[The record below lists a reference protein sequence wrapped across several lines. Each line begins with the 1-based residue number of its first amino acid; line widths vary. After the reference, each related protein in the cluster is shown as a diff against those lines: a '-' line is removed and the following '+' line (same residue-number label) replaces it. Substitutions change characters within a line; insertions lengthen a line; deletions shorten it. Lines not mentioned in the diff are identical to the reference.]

1 MDEKLTD
8 LKKQICDLRDFLEMK
23 LSHQPEIL
31 EILQLDSGDTGAPA
45 PPLKPEKRLMFSASN
60 IEDIESS
67 PNEEDANAHDENL
80 DEYGE
85 RKKPIVKARGSLASF
100 VEESMFHF
108 KARAQMQSDRIRA
121 TRRSSAPAVNSQ
133 SCQSRVKDFVFS
145 PLCSVLITILI
156 LVNVVLL
163 GVEVDVAAA
172 LPDGEEVPAWF
183 GVTNGVIV
191 VFFVLEMGLKVYGLG
206 YRDFWCG
213 QDCVWNALDFFI
225 VSVSVMDVS
234 LDMLAQM
241 LSSSMNTGHLR
252 LVRAI
257 RLARAVRGVKVVRVF
272 RYITALR
279 TLALSIIS
287 TMGSLFWTLA
297 LLMLIFYFFAI
308 VLTQLVSDNCRF
320 LKIDGA
326 AGTGHVCQDS
336 LPRFWGSV
344 SESSSGEFLQQ
355 FFAIF
360 DV

>member
-1 MDEKLTD
+1 M
-8 LKKQICDLRDFLEMK
+8 RDFLEMK

-31 EILQLDSGDTGAPA
+31 EILHLDSGDTGAPA

-163 GVEVDVAAA
+163 GVEVDVA
-172 LPDGEEVPAWF
+172 
-183 GVTNGVIV
+183 
-191 VFFVLEMGLKVYGLG
+191 
-206 YRDFWCG
+206 
-213 QDCVWNALDFFI
+213 
-225 VSVSVMDVS
+225 
-234 LDMLAQM
+234 
-241 LSSSMNTGHLR
+241 SSST
-252 LVRAI
+252 
-257 RLARAVRGVKVVRVF
+257 
-272 RYITALR
+272 
-279 TLALSIIS
+279 
-287 TMGSLFWTLA
+287 
-297 LLMLIFYFFAI
+297 
-308 VLTQLVSDNCRF
+308 
-320 LKIDGA
+320 
-326 AGTGHVCQDS
+326 
-336 LPRFWGSV
+336 
-344 SESSSGEFLQQ
+344 
-355 FFAIF
+355 
-360 DV
+360 